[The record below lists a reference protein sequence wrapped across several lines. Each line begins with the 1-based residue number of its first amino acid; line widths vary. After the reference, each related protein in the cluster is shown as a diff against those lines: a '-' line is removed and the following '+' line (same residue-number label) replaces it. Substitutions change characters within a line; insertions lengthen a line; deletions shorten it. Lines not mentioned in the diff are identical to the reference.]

1 MMDNAA
7 TPPRKQKVVIIEDEL
22 ALGKALSTLLSR
34 ANFDVSHYG
43 DPVEGM
49 GAASESDIDVVLL
62 DINLPHV
69 SGLDILREL
78 KAKRADVEVIM
89 MTGQASVPSVLS
101 AVKIGAYDYL
111 TKPFEN
117 IEIVVNT
124 VRRAA
129 DRKALKD
136 RNRELERLVET
147 NQIST
152 DFIGES
158 AKMRAVFQLIEEVSY
173 STSTVLIQGESGTGK
188 ELVARSIHKRSPRK
202 SQPFVAINCAAMTE
216 TLLESELFGH
226 MKGAFTGAAGNKKG
240 LFEAANGG
248 TMFLDEIGD
257 MPLMTQVRLLRV
269 LQEGEVR
276 PVGSNETIK
285 VDVRLIAASNV
296 DLKKAMTG
304 GKFREDLFYRLNVIT
319 VSLPPLRERPTDVPV
334 LAHHFLRVYS
344 RKLNKTIDKIAG
356 DALEALV
363 GNKWPGNVRELEN
376 IMERATVLARGKE
389 ITVNDLPPGFSAN
402 IGAHEND
409 IGSLSHL
416 PYGQAKKLAH
426 AAFDRRYLQGM
437 LNKARGNITSA
448 ATFAGLDRSNFR
460 RLLKHY
466 GLQPLGAEGGNTPPK
481 GNKMPSKED
490 LDELPPDL
498 DGDPGSGE
506 HEVSN

>member
-1 MMDNAA
+1 MDPTHPA
-7 TPPRKQKVVIIEDEL
+7 PRRQKVVIIEDEL
-22 ALGKALSTLLSR
+22 ALGKALATLLTR
-34 ANFDVSHYG
+34 AHFDVTHYG

-49 GAASESDIDVVLL
+49 GAAAESDVDVVLL

-69 SGLDILREL
+69 SGLDILRDL
-78 KAKRADVEVIM
+78 KAKRPDIEVIM

-117 IEIVVNT
+117 IEMVANT

-147 NQIST
+147 SQIST

-226 MKGAFTGAAGNKKG
+226 VKGAFTGAASNKKG

-248 TMFLDEIGD
+248 TLFLDEIGD

-276 PVGSNETIK
+276 PVGANETIK

-296 DLKKAMTG
+296 DLKKAMTA

-319 VSLPPLRERPTDVPV
+319 VALPPLRERPTDVPV
-334 LAHHFLRVYS
+334 LAHHFLRLYS
-344 RKLNKTIDKIAG
+344 RKLNKSIEKIAG

-376 IMERATVLARGKE
+376 VMERATVLARGKE
-389 ITVNDLPPGFSAN
+389 ITLMDLPPGFTAN
-402 IGAHEND
+402 LGAHETD

-416 PYGQAKKLAH
+416 PYSQAKKLAQ

-437 LNKARGNITSA
+437 LKKARGNITSA
-448 ATFAGLDRSNFR
+448 ATLAGLDRSNFR

-466 GLQPLGAEGGNTPPK
+466 GLQSAG
-481 GNKMPSKED
+481 KED
-490 LDELPPDL
+490 DKVKGPAASPPSMPIDDGSGMPPDL
-498 DGDPGSGE
+498 DGDLTDE
-506 HEVSN
+506 REVSN